1 MKERDFDVVVVGAGG
16 AGLAAVHGAA
26 EQGAR
31 VLLLEAGDRPGGSLA
46 LSGGVFYAA
55 NTSVQRAAGIV
66 TDTPDAMYRYYMAV
80 NHYRL
85 DAAVIRRLCDEAT
98 PVFEW
103 LLSIGVEFPQSQLFA
118 AGLDGVKRGHR
129 AGGLGRQIAEAL
141 EGALGKYDKVDVAM
155 RSRVTELARDASGAV
170 TGVRLNGE
178 FVRAGAV
185 VLASGGI
192 GGNKE
197 MISRYL
203 PKTAM
208 YGDWVWYIGA
218 ATNRGDGV
226 AMGLSAGGT
235 VTGIDTGSI
244 MMTPAFGNDFEPY
257 IPGWLVFVSHE
268 GRRFAD
274 ETIDYAVSSNLVRA
288 LPGGECFALLDEA
301 TRTAP
306 RAGNMA
312 SKDQKN
318 AYPFASWTADRL
330 EAMSKTGKLFSAGTI
345 AELAEKVGINVDRLQ
360 HSVEVYNRDCA
371 AGHDTLF
378 GKNKDLLRPLATPPF
393 YAARLRPAVVGVTG
407 AGLRTDRDARV
418 LDGNDRP
425 IAGLYAAGETV
436 GGIHGELYVGGGGM
450 IANAVVYGRIAGQ
463 NAARQ

>member
-1 MKERDFDVVVVGAGG
+1 MKERDFDVVIVGGGG
-16 AGLAAVHGAA
+16 AGLAAAHGAA

-55 NTSVQRAAGIV
+55 NTSVQRAAGIT
-66 TDTPDAMYRYYMAV
+66 TDTPDAMFRYYMAT
-80 NHYRL
+80 NHYKL
-85 DAAVIRRLCDEAT
+85 DSAVIRRLCDEAT

-103 LLSIGVEFPQSQLFA
+103 LLSIGVEFPQSQLFG
-118 AGLDGVKRGHR
+118 AGLDSVKRGHR
-129 AGGLGRQIAEAL
+129 AGGLGKQIAEAL
-141 EGALGKYDKVDVAM
+141 EGALGRHDKVDIAL
-155 RSRVTELARDASGAV
+155 RSRVTELVRDASGAV
-170 TGVRLNGE
+170 AGVRLNGE
-178 FVRAGAV
+178 TVSAGAV

-192 GGNKE
+192 GGSKE
-197 MISRYL
+197 MVSRYL
-203 PKTAM
+203 PRTSI

-218 ATNRGDGV
+218 PTNRGDGV
-226 AMGLSAGGT
+226 AMGLDAGGV

-274 ETIDYAVSSNLVRA
+274 ETIDYAVSSNLVRD

-301 TRTAP
+301 TRNAP

-330 EAMSKTGKLFSAGTI
+330 ESMTRTGKLFCASTV
-345 AELAEKVGINVDRLQ
+345 AELAEKAGINAERLQ
-360 HSVEVYNRDCA
+360 HTVEVYNRDCA
-371 AGHDTLF
+371 AGHDSQF
-378 GKNKDLLRPLATPPF
+378 GKSKELLQPIAKPPF
-393 YAARLRPAVVGVTG
+393 YAARLRPAVIGVTG
-407 AGLRTDRDARV
+407 AGLRTDAEARV
-418 LDGNDRP
+418 LDAFDRP

-450 IANAVVYGRIAGQ
+450 IANAIVYGRIAGA
-463 NAARQ
+463 NAARR